1 MNMMYKIGDG
11 IISPLG
17 ATTEENYQAVKAGY
31 SGIRQFQAGFRG
43 MPEPIK
49 AALLSPR
56 DLEALAAPYCGA
68 RTHAM
73 SRYRQAMSAVFESAV
88 SNTVPNQYR
97 NDILSSRRVAFVFCT
112 TKGDVD
118 SYRELTDHTTRPRLY
133 PWHVAQRMMDELK
146 LPGKPYVVM
155 NSSLSGLQAQIVANR
170 LLCKGSPYDFAVVIG
185 VELISMFTITLLRN
199 AGLVSEHFVRPF
211 DNTYDGT
218 NPGESA
224 SCAIYMSE
232 ERYRKDRKDLHLP
245 AVIKFVRGVVTND
258 PCYAKK
264 PHPEGKAL
272 QRALH
277 TVMEEAYVRNLSF
290 INVHGVG
297 LKSYD
302 QMVLT
307 VLEKSG
313 LHKVPMNCFEGN
325 FGHSSGSTS
334 LMNSVLGAKS
344 LENEE
349 ILPTLGYQR
358 KDAPGK
364 IHIVTQVE
372 SCRKNSFL
380 NVSMGFGGVNA
391 LALFTKE
398 R

>member
-1 MNMMYKIGDG
+1 MMYKIGDG

-17 ATTEENYQAVKAGY
+17 ATTEENYQAVKSGY

-43 MPEPIK
+43 MTDPIK

-88 SNTVPNQYR
+88 SNTVPDQYR
-97 NDILSSRRVAFVFCT
+97 NEILSSRRVAFVFCT

-133 PWHVAQRMMDELK
+133 PWHVPQRMMDELK

-170 LLCKGSPYDFAVVIG
+170 LLCKDSPYDFAVVIG
-185 VELISMFTITLLRN
+185 VELLSMFTIHLLRS

-211 DNTYDGT
+211 DNSYDGS

-232 ERYRKDRKDLHLP
+232 ERYNKDRRNLRLP
-245 AVIKFVRGVVTND
+245 AVIKFRRGVITND
-258 PCYAKK
+258 PCSALA
-264 PHPEGKAL
+264 PNPEGKAL
-272 QRALH
+272 QRAIL
-277 TVMEEAYVRNLSF
+277 TVLQEEYIRNISF
-290 INVHGVG
+290 VNVHGVG
-297 LKSYD
+297 LTVYD
-302 QMVLT
+302 NMVINALGKT
-307 VLEKSG
+307 G
-313 LHKVPMNCFEGN
+313 LRKIPVNCFEGN

-349 ILPTLGYQR
+349 ILPTLGYKNKGEQ
-358 KDAPGK
+358 GK
-364 IHIVTQVE
+364 IHIVNE
-372 SCRKNSFL
+372 LLDSRKNSFL
-380 NVSMGFGGVNA
+380 NVSMGFGGVNGV
-391 LALFTKE
+391 ALFTKE
-398 R
+398 K